1 MFFFLKICFGAFC
14 LESDRTVK
22 VWTGNEM
29 ERRGGEWDREM
40 TAGRIRTRVP
50 VGQGG
55 QTHFHPGPHQHY
67 GCPQRAG
74 CNFKTR
80 GDRW

>member
-1 MFFFLKICFGAFC
+1 M
-14 LESDRTVK
+14 K

-50 VGQGG
+50 VGVQAYMVGA
-55 QTHFHPGPHQHY
+55 TACATVPPALRLFTV
-67 GCPQRAG
+67 
-74 CNFKTR
+74 FKASS
-80 GDRW
+80 

>member
-1 MFFFLKICFGAFC
+1 M
-14 LESDRTVK
+14 K

-50 VGQGG
+50 VGVQARIWLRHSAPLLCNVHL
-55 QTHFHPGPHQHY
+55 TF
-67 GCPQRAG
+67 CPIDYELCSAT
-74 CNFKTR
+74 F
-80 GDRW
+80 

>member
-1 MFFFLKICFGAFC
+1 M
-14 LESDRTVK
+14 K

-50 VGQGG
+50 RGRSSPYMVGATACATVPPMYGIFMV
-55 QTHFHPGPHQHY
+55 HFVFFSKLATDNIW
-67 GCPQRAG
+67 C
-74 CNFKTR
+74 
-80 GDRW
+80 